1 MNQEELLDYMQ
12 NVVEK
17 LADDVDYFGCSILD
31 YHVERISDH
40 LRRLTKTADKLVSE
54 YLNRPANA
62 AEKSS
67 DESETQ

>member
-12 NVVEK
+12 NIVEK
-17 LADDVDYFGCSILD
+17 LTDLD